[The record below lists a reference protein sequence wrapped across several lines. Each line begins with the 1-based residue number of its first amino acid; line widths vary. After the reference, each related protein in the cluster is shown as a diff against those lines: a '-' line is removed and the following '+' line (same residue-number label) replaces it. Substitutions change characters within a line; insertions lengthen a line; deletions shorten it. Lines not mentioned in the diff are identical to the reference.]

1 MAKAQS
7 IDTRTLHVA
16 TQYKSYED
24 TSLAL
29 LLSQSTD
36 KLVNKFKAI
45 ANGQAGVGAGSNA
58 EAETLQ
64 DFFNKIKEL
73 DGQKASDDDDLTTA
87 AIKTVIHNATKNLGE
102 KRRKLFPAGLTGA
115 EFEQVLSAIVV
126 ETVGSAAATPFS
138 NGAELAKAANLGS
151 QSFRAGGIKEGVDL
165 LELPS
170 AIAQSI
176 AEAHGDQLRYAIR
189 KSIKKNNNGI
199 ATVQLKEVHQ
209 ANAKVDVTGIILC
222 DVEINANHQLAHV
235 AELLKTASFSAKN
248 YSLAYAKAQVAA
260 EARKEMKLEN
270 INLRLGASKLDTVFM
285 SLFGDIYPSPVVI
298 SMLFYALNT
307 SDPSIKMKLNQLRF
321 IYELTGYG
329 QHYYKGSTN
338 IEIENKFKTV
348 VSRVFKDIGFD
359 SDPFRVNY
367 FIWNNPDAGGGIYVR
382 SAAGL
387 IAELYETFT
396 DEMVETVE
404 LSAKYMG
411 IGT

>member
-1 MAKAQS
+1 MAKTQS

-16 TQYKSYED
+16 TQYENYEG

-36 KLVNKFKAI
+36 KLVNKFKKI
-45 ANGQAGVGAGSNA
+45 ASGKAGTGAGSNA

-73 DGQKASDDDDLTTA
+73 DKQKHEDLEES
-87 AIKTVIHNATKNLGE
+87 AIATVINKATEALGE
-102 KRRKLFPAGLTGA
+102 KRRKLFPAGLSGA
-115 EFEQVLSAIVV
+115 EFEQTLSAIVV
-126 ETVGSAAATPFS
+126 ATINEAAATKFS
-138 NGAELAKAANLGS
+138 NSAELTKIANLGS
-151 QSFRAGGIKEGVDL
+151 QSFRAGKSQLGADL
-165 LELPS
+165 LQLPS
-170 AIAQSI
+170 ALAQEIAN
-176 AEAHGDQLRYAIR
+176 AHGEQLRYAIR
-189 KSIKKNNNGI
+189 KSLKNNDNGI
-199 ATVQLKEVHQ
+199 ASITLKEVHQ
-209 ANAKVDVTGIILC
+209 ANAKVDVTGVILC
-222 DVEINANHQLAHV
+222 DIELQAGHELTHV

-248 YSLAYAKAQVAA
+248 YSLAYAKAQVAK
-260 EARKEMKLEN
+260 EARDQMRLQD

-285 SLFGDIYPSPVVI
+285 SLFGDTYPAPVVM

-307 SDPSIKMKLNQLRF
+307 SDPGIKMKLNQLRF

-329 QHYYKGSTN
+329 QHYYKGSVN
-338 IEIENKFKTV
+338 LEIENKFNATISK
-348 VSRVFKDIGFD
+348 VFKDIGFD

-396 DEMVETVE
+396 AEMVETVE
-404 LSAKYMG
+404 LSAKHMG

>member
-1 MAKAQS
+1 MAKTQS

-16 TQYKSYED
+16 TQYENYEG

-36 KLVNKFKAI
+36 KLVNKFKKI
-45 ANGQAGVGAGSNA
+45 ASGKAGTGAGSNA

-126 ETVGSAAATPFS
+126 ETVNSAAVTPFS
-138 NGAELAKAANLGS
+138 NGADLTKVANLGS

-165 LELPS
+165 LQLPS
-170 AIAQSI
+170 AIAQNI
-176 AEAHGDQLRYAIR
+176 ADEHGEQLRYAIR
-189 KSIKKNNNGI
+189 KSLKKNDNGI
-199 ATVQLKEVHQ
+199 ASIQLKEVHQ
-209 ANAKVDVTGIILC
+209 ANAKVDVTGVILC
-222 DVEINANHQLAHV
+222 DIEINSAHELAHV

-248 YSLAYAKAQVAA
+248 YSLAYAKTQVAK
-260 EARKEMKLEN
+260 EARDQMRLQD

-285 SLFGDIYPSPVVI
+285 SLFGDTYPAPVVM
-298 SMLFYALNT
+298 SMLFYTLNT
-307 SDPSIKMKLNQLRF
+307 SDPGIKMKLNQLRF

-329 QHYYKGSTN
+329 QHYYKGSVN
-338 IEIENKFKTV
+338 LEIENKFNATISK
-348 VSRVFKDIGFD
+348 VFKDIGFD

-396 DEMVETVE
+396 SEMVETVE

>member
-1 MAKAQS
+1 MAKTQS
-7 IDTRTLHVA
+7 TDTRILHVA
-16 TQYKSYED
+16 TQYENHESTD
-24 TSLAL
+24 LAL

-36 KLVNKFKAI
+36 KLVNKFKMI
-45 ANGQAGVGAGSNA
+45 AKGQAGMGAGSNA

-73 DGQKASDDDDLTTA
+73 DKQKHEDLEES
-87 AIKTVIHNATKNLGE
+87 AIATVINKATEALGE
-102 KRRKLFPAGLTGA
+102 KRRKLFPAGLSGT
-115 EFEQVLSAIVV
+115 EFEQTLSAIIVATIN
-126 ETVGSAAATPFS
+126 EAAATKFS
-138 NGAELAKAANLGS
+138 NAAELTKIANLGS
-151 QSFRAGGIKEGVDL
+151 QSFRAGKSQLGADL
-165 LELPS
+165 LQLPS
-170 AIAQSI
+170 ALAQEIAN
-176 AEAHGDQLRYAIR
+176 AHGEQLRYAIR
-189 KSIKKNNNGI
+189 KSLKNNDNGI
-199 ATVQLKEVHQ
+199 ASIKLKEIHQ

-222 DVEINANHQLAHV
+222 DIELQPGHELTHV

-248 YSLAYAKAQVAA
+248 YSLAYAKAQVAK
-260 EARKEMKLEN
+260 EARDQMRLQD

-285 SLFGDIYPSPVVI
+285 SLFGDTYPAPVVM

-307 SDPSIKMKLNQLRF
+307 SDPGIKMKLNQLRF

-329 QHYYKGSTN
+329 QHYYKGSVN
-338 IEIENKFKTV
+338 LEIENKFNATISK
-348 VSRVFKDIGFD
+348 VFKDIGFD

-396 DEMVETVE
+396 AEMVETIE
-404 LSAKYMG
+404 LSAKHMG